1 LALSLPPALCRDCA
15 HRQTFDAM
23 AEAPRRCAA
32 CGSPRLLVH
41 PELNELSIAH
51 IDCDAFYAAVEKRD
65 NPGLRDKP
73 LIIGGGKRGVV
84 ATCCYIARTFG
95 VRSAMP
101 MFKALALCPR
111 AVVIR
116 PNMAK
121 YASVARQ
128 VRGLMMDLTPL
139 VEPLSIDEAFLDLS
153 GTQAI
158 HGGSAA
164 FVLSRFASR
173 IEHDLG
179 ITVSIGL
186 SYCKF
191 LAKIASDIDKPRGFT
206 VVGRSDAMA
215 FLSERP
221 IGIVSGIGK
230 VMQERLARAG
240 LVRFGDLQHREE
252 ADLLRLDGAEGQR
265 LYRLAHGWD
274 DRKVTPERDTKSI
287 SSETTF
293 ETDLS
298 HAEDLIPLLHSLS
311 EKIALRLRRAG
322 LATRGVSLKLKT
334 ADFKTRTRAR
344 SGFAPTQLSNRIFTA
359 ARELLLKELD
369 GTRFRLIG
377 IAAQDLC
384 AAEEADR
391 GDLVDTN
398 IAREK
403 ATEAAIDTLRDRFGS
418 TAIVKGI
425 SLRPRVRK

>member
-1 LALSLPPALCRDCA
+1 MD
-15 HRQTFDAM
+15 T
-23 AEAPRRCAA
+23 APRRCAA
-32 CGSPRLLVH
+32 CGSPRLLLH
-41 PELNELSIAH
+41 SELNQLSIAH
-51 IDCDAFYAAVEKRD
+51 IDCDAFYATVEKRD
-65 NPGLRDKP
+65 DPTLRDKP

-116 PNMAK
+116 PDMTK

-128 VRGLMMDLTPL
+128 VRGLMMELTPL

-153 GTQAI
+153 GTQAL

-164 FVLSRFASR
+164 LVLSRFANRVES
-173 IEHDLG
+173 DLG

-191 LAKIASDIDKPRGFT
+191 LAKIASDLDKPRGFT
-206 VVGRSDAMA
+206 VVGRSDATS

-240 LVRFGDLQHREE
+240 LLRFGDLQMHAE
-252 ADLLRLDGAEGQR
+252 ADLLRLCGPEGQR
-265 LYRLAHGWD
+265 LYRLAHGLD
-274 DRKVTPERDTKSI
+274 DRKVTPERETKSI
-287 SSETTF
+287 SAETTF

-298 HAEDLIPLLHSLS
+298 LAEDLVPLLHRLS
-311 EKIALRLRRAG
+311 EKIALRLRRSG
-322 LATRGVSLKLKT
+322 LATRGLSLKLKT
-334 ADFKTRTRAR
+334 ADFKIRTRAR
-344 SGFAPTQLSNRIFTA
+344 SGFAPTQLSNRIFAA

-377 IAAQDLC
+377 IAAHDLC
-384 AAEEADR
+384 AEAEADQ

-398 IAREK
+398 LARER
-403 ATEAAIDTLRDRFGS
+403 ATEAAIDSLRDRFGS
-418 TAIVKGI
+418 GAIVKGI
-425 SLRPRVRK
+425 SLRPRARK